1 MSATFPNSH
10 EYELEQAIYGILADI
25 NNDVTTSP
33 AISIYTQNRIGAKV
47 SPYITISAKT
57 QRQLIQPYSGVYE
70 MEATIE
76 VVMRTFNASII
87 DEVYQYV
94 LALLYDEATTLVYK
108 IESNSTNLKTYMAR
122 ITSQTPSI
130 KTNRGHKQS
139 LVITAIVT
147 PSALGDGIRFLD
159 FSNYLNSQYLALV

>member
-10 EYELEQAIYGILADI
+10 EYELEQAIYGILSDI
-25 NNDVTTSP
+25 NNDVTTTP

-70 MEATIE
+70 MEVTVE

-122 ITSQTPSI
+122 VTSQTPSI

>member
-10 EYELEQAIYGILADI
+10 EYELEQAIYGILSDI
-25 NNDVTTSP
+25 NNDVTTTP

-70 MEATIE
+70 MEVTVE

-122 ITSQTPSI
+122 VTSQTPSI

-147 PSALGDGIRFLD
+147 PYALGDGIRFLD

>member
-1 MSATFPNSH
+1 MSFPNSH
-10 EYELEQAIYGILADI
+10 EYELEQAIRGILVGI
-25 NNDVTTSP
+25 NNDVTTTP
-33 AISIYTQNRIGAKV
+33 AISLYTQNRAGAKV

-57 QRQLIQPYSGVYE
+57 QKQLIQPYSGVYE
-70 MEATIE
+70 MEVTIE
-76 VVMRTFNASII
+76 VVMRTFNASLL

-94 LALLYDEATTLVYK
+94 VALLYDESTTLVQK
-108 IESNSTNLKTYMAR
+108 IQNNSTNLLTYMAR
-122 ITSQTPSI
+122 ITSQTPSL

-147 PSALGDGIRFLD
+147 PKADLIGGLRYLD

>member
-1 MSATFPNSH
+1 MSVTLPNSH
-10 EYELEQAIYGILADI
+10 EYELEQAIYGILEDI
-25 NNDVTTSP
+25 NDGVTTSP
-33 AISIYTQNRIGAKV
+33 VISLYTQNRIGAKV

-57 QRQLIQPYSGVYE
+57 QKQLVQPYSGVYE
-70 MEATIE
+70 MEVTIE
-76 VVMRTFNASII
+76 VVIRTFNVALI

-94 LALLYDEATTLVYK
+94 VSLLYDEATTLVQK
-108 IESNSTNLKTYMAR
+108 IQLNSTNLKTYMAR
-122 ITSQTPSI
+122 ITSQAPSI

-147 PSALGDGIRFLD
+147 PSAIGDGLRFLD

>member
-1 MSATFPNSH
+1 MSVTLPNSH

-76 VVMRTFNASII
+76 VVMRTFNASLI

-94 LALLYDEATTLVYK
+94 VALLYDEATTLVQK
-108 IESNSTNLKTYMAR
+108 IQFNSTNLKTYMAR

-147 PSALGDGIRFLD
+147 PSAIGDGLRFLD
-159 FSNYLNSQYLALV
+159 FSNYLNSQYVALV